1 MRSSIVRKL
10 AATATALSLTLQ
22 YAGPAAAAAATC
34 FQSADVEADQAIR
47 YENELMVLSDT
58 CGDDTY
64 REFTLRNR
72 NAIIDYQKQMMNYFH
87 RTGARSPQAALDTFL
102 TRIANEEAL
111 RAAHELAPTVCS
123 HAVTFLAEAKSL
135 NMQEFRHRAAALAA
149 ANEARY
155 RRCRG

>member
-111 RAAHELAPTVCS
+111 RAAHRVGPDRVQPRRYLPGGGEIPEYAGVPAP
-123 HAVTFLAEAKSL
+123 
-135 NMQEFRHRAAALAA
+135 RRG
-149 ANEARY
+149 AR
-155 RRCRG
+155 GGE